1 MNFSNLNLTKPVLR
15 ALSELGYETPTPIQA
30 QAIPPAL
37 EGRDVLGC
45 ARTGTGKT
53 CAFAVPILIRLNRKP
68 HQKHPIRALILTP
81 TRELAI
87 QNQDCFEGY
96 GKYLPLRST
105 VIFGGVGQGPQ
116 VEALEKGTDILVAT
130 PGRLADLYQQGH
142 IDLTRLE
149 IFVLDEADRMLDM
162 GFIHDVKRILKW
174 LPEKKQTL
182 FFSATM
188 PDEVK
193 KLVDQLLHNPVRI
206 AVDPVNSTV
215 EAIDQSLFRTDKS
228 KKIKLLTWLL
238 KSRDYPSVLV
248 FTRTK
253 HGANR
258 VARDLERAG
267 ITAAAIHGNK
277 SQTARQTALADF
289 KSGKL
294 RVLVATDIA
303 ARGLDIEGLS
313 CVVNYNLPDVPA
325 TYVHRIGRT
334 GRAGQDGI
342 ALSFC
347 DASELDELKAIEKQL
362 GKAIPTV
369 QQHPYPME
377 EMEVP
382 MTDKKGRRVHPEDA
396 EAREAAQTQS
406 RKRREKSGKKVDPDA
421 AAAPEKPVKQDKPV
435 KKEHGKKERPAEV
448 KQDPPA
454 PRKQTQPLKQEAP
467 KSKLSDEPVLKPEED
482 VGDYSDWVRHR
493 ASTRPAVRKPY
504 SEANLDELLA
514 LPHFASE
521 LGYDQIGKNRPQKK
535 KSAFSGGKIMDST
548 ARMFMKNRP
557 QEEEA
562 PAPKD
567 TGKGGKKAFSAKKE
581 GAKKG
586 NAPQKAQPTPSKQA
600 EQAAPAKPNRQE
612 RRNPQPKS
620 PLPEKAVKESAAPN
634 QNKGQNKSRRHRHN
648 GKGGKAPEKAAPAE
662 GGKSL
667 VRPYYLSDK
676 KGKN

>member
-37 EGRDVLGC
+37 KGRDVLGC

-53 CAFAVPILIRLNRKP
+53 CAFAVPILIRLNQKP
-68 HQKHPIRALILTP
+68 NKKHPIRALVLTP

-87 QNQDCFEGY
+87 QNQDCFESY

-116 VEALEKGTDILVAT
+116 VEALERGTDILVAT

-142 IDLTRLE
+142 IDLTQLE

-162 GFIHDVKRILKW
+162 GFIHDVKKILKW

-193 KLVDQLLHNPVRI
+193 QLVDQLLHDPARI

-238 KSRDYPSVLV
+238 KGRDYPSVLV

-277 SQTARQTALADF
+277 SQAARQTALADF

-342 ALSFC
+342 ALSLC

-377 EMEVP
+377 EMEVR
-382 MTDKKGRRVHPEDA
+382 MTDKKGRRVHPEDT
-396 EAREAAQTQS
+396 EARQAAQAQGK
-406 RKRREKSGKKVDPDA
+406 KRREHSGKKADRDA
-421 AAAPEKPVKQDKPV
+421 VPALEKPS
-435 KKEHGKKERPAEV
+435 KKEQTKKVPSAEAIHESPAAGSTAPGRHAQQP
-448 KQDPPA
+448 KQ
-454 PRKQTQPLKQEAP
+454 QAP
-467 KSKLSDEPVLKPEED
+467 KRKLSEEPVLKPEED

-521 LGYDQIGKNRPQKK
+521 LGYDQLGKNRPQKK

-562 PAPKD
+562 PAPAPKD
-567 TGKGGKKAFSAKKE
+567 TGKNSKKAAPVKKE
-581 GAKKG
+581 QPKKETPKKET
-586 NAPQKAQPTPSKQA
+586 APSKQA
-600 EQAAPAKPNRQE
+600 EKAAASKPNRQE

-620 PLPEKAVKESAAPN
+620 PLPEKAVKEASIPN
-634 QNKGQNKSRRHRHN
+634 QNKGQNKNRRHRHH
-648 GKGGKAPEKAAPAE
+648 GKGGKAPEKTAPAADP
-662 GGKSL
+662 GKSL
-667 VRPYYLSDK
+667 IRPYYLSDK